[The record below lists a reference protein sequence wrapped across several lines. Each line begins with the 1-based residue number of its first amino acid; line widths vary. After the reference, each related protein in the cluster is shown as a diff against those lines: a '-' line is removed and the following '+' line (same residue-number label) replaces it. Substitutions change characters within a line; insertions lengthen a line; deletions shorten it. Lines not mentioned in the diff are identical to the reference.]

1 LEQEGGTPIPSLLTK
16 TKPFW
21 PQPFLLRHVALR
33 AAVIWVLL
41 HGIIFVVSGGAII
54 QLAWRASIVLAAAA
68 AWIGYIDAKR
78 RSELLFLGNLGI
90 HRASVPAIWFLV
102 VALLEILVSL
112 ISGAFAR

>member
-1 LEQEGGTPIPSLLTK
+1 MLTK

-33 AAVIWVLL
+33 AAIVWVLL
-41 HGIIFVVSGGAII
+41 HGIIFAVSGGTVI

-68 AWIGYIDAKR
+68 AWLGYIDAKR

-102 VALLEILVSL
+102 VALLEILLPRV
-112 ISGAFAR
+112 AAVFAR